1 MSVGVRL
8 LAAGLLLSFFACC
21 VASALLQAVAWNR
34 HVRPGEGP
42 TVRGVWKPEAFL
54 DPTGVR
60 QMKLARWLLIVGGIA
75 FVSHVIVLRVGASV
89 GGGDG

>member
-8 LAAGLLLSFFACC
+8 LAAALLLSFFACC
-21 VASALLQAVAWNR
+21 VASAVLQFVAWNR

-54 DPTGVR
+54 DPTGAR
-60 QMKLARWLLIVGGIA
+60 QMKLARWLLVVGAIA
-75 FVSHVIVLRVGASV
+75 FVSHAVVLRVGASMA
-89 GGGDG
+89 GG

>member
-1 MSVGVRL
+1 MSLGVRL

-21 VASALLQAVAWNR
+21 VASALLQVVAWNR

-42 TVRGVWKPEAFL
+42 TVRGVWKPDAFL

-60 QMKLARWLLIVGGIA
+60 QMKLARWLLIVGAVA
-75 FVSHVIVLRVGASV
+75 FVSHAVVLRLGATLA
-89 GGGDG
+89 GGDG